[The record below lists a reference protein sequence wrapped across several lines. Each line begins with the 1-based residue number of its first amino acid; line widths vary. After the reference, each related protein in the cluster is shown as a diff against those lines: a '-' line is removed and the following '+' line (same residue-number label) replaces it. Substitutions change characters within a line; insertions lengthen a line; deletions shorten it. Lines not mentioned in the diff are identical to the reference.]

1 MTSTRILT
9 FKVLTSISAQ
19 IISLLVS
26 FIVSFLVPKFIDEYQ
41 YAYWQTY
48 MLYVGYVGVLH
59 FGLLDGI
66 VLRYSQYDFDQLD
79 KARIRS
85 QFKILLGSTSAMA
98 LVAMLIGSLVTGG
111 ISRITVIFVAIGIIT
126 KNLVTYNSYS
136 FQITNRIDKYAI
148 LTIVQRVSYGLIALV
163 LLLLRINRFEFYCI
177 AELSGDVIGIILSK
191 FFNKGMY
198 FGKSLPLHEAFK
210 EWKINVSSGIILMLA
225 NWSAMLLVGFAKMI
239 VQWHWD
245 ELTFGKVSFSFS
257 LSNLFLTFITAVSV
271 VLFPQLKRTEQD
283 KLPEIYKSIR
293 NVISPLLFVAMLA
306 YYPGCLILEKFL
318 PKYSQSLIYLGL
330 LLPIIIYTSKVSLL
344 TNNYLKAY
352 RKEKDML
359 RVNIIS
365 SLFAIVS
372 FAVSAYVF
380 NNLTVLLICVVLSN
394 LIKSVMSE
402 RAVEKEIHMSFTKDH
417 IIEAAMTAAFI
428 LYTNFLSRWIAC
440 AAYAITLAA
449 YLWYCRKDIM
459 AIINPVLNR
468 LRSKQ

>member
-1 MTSTRILT
+1 MIKKSRLT
-9 FKVLTSISAQ
+9 QNV
-19 IISLLVS
+19 IISIVVQLASLIVS
-26 FIVSFLVPKFIDEYQ
+26 FIIGFIVPKFIDEYQ

-48 MLYVGYVGVLH
+48 VLYVGYVGVLQ

-79 KARIRS
+79 KERIRS
-85 QFKILLGSTSAMA
+85 QFKILFCSTGIIALLASAFA
-98 LVAMLIGSLVTGG
+98 LLFLEG
-111 ISRITVIFVAIGIIT
+111 ISRTTVILVSMGIIT
-126 KNLVTYNSYS
+126 KNVHGYNSYT

-148 LTIVQRVSYGLIALV
+148 LSIAQRASYGLIAVV
-163 LLLLRINRFEFYCI
+163 LLLLRVNRFEFYCI
-177 AELSGDVIGIILSK
+177 ADLSGDFIGIILSK

-198 FGKSLPLHEAFK
+198 FGKSLPLREAFK
-210 EWKINVSSGIILMLA
+210 EWKINVSSGVILMLA

-245 ELTFGKVSFSFS
+245 DLTFGKVSFSFS

-271 VLFPQLKRTEQD
+271 VLFPQLKRTEPD

-306 YYPGCLILEKFL
+306 YYPGCLVLEIFL

-330 LLPIIIYTSKVSLL
+330 LLPIIIFTSKVSLL

-372 FAVSAYVF
+372 FAISAYVL
-380 NNLTVLLICVVLSN
+380 NNLSALLICVVLSN

-402 RAVEKEIHMSFTKDH
+402 RAVEKEIHMNFTKEH
-417 IIEAAMTAAFI
+417 IIEAVMTAAFI

-459 AIINPVLNR
+459 AIISPVLNR

>member
-1 MTSTRILT
+1 MKTSK
-9 FKVLTSISAQ
+9 FAQNVLISIFIQ
-19 IISLLVS
+19 LISLIVS
-26 FIVSFLVPKFIDEYQ
+26 FIVSFIVPKFIDEYQ

-48 MLYVGYVGVLH
+48 TLYVGYVGVLH

-79 KARIRS
+79 KVRIRS
-85 QFKILLGSTSAMA
+85 QFKILLGSTSAIA
-98 LVAMLIGSLVTGG
+98 FLTMLIGSFVAGG
-111 ISRITVIFVAIGIIT
+111 ISRITVIFVAIGIVT
-126 KNLVTYNSYS
+126 KNLITYDSYS
-136 FQITNRIDKYAI
+136 YQITNRIDKYAV
-148 LTIVQRVSYGLIALV
+148 LTVVQRVSYGLIAVV
-163 LLLLRINRFEFYCI
+163 LLLLRVNRFEYYCM
-177 AELSGDVIGIILSK
+177 ADLSCDVIGIILSK
-191 FFNKGMY
+191 FFNKGMH
-198 FGKSLPLHEAFK
+198 FGKSLSIREAFN

-293 NVISPLLFVAMLA
+293 NVISPLLFVAMFA
-306 YYPGCLILEKFL
+306 YYPGCFILEEFL

-352 RKEKDML
+352 RKENDML

-365 SLFAIVS
+365 SLFAVIS
-372 FAVSAYVF
+372 FAISAYVF
-380 NNLTVLLICVVLSN
+380 NNLTALLICVVLSN

-402 RAVEKEIHMSFTKDH
+402 RVVEEEIHMSFTKDY
-417 IIEAAMTAAFI
+417 IIEAAMTVAFI

-449 YLWYCRKDIM
+449 YLWYCRKDII
-459 AIINPVLNR
+459 AIITPVAGR
-468 LRSKQ
+468 LRSKK